1 MRCPSRAAGSS
12 LFGSSEFVGLFGF
25 LLSLGLADTGA
36 LCESG
41 FEYGVLGLLGL
52 ICVHLAAHHLGYLGH
67 VLECECS
74 GYGHRVPV
82 ESAPALYHEQEV
94 ECAAVFLVVSLE
106 VVAGVFD
113 EASNLA
119 AQEHFGVDITVVEGV
134 FGVCCVSHGQAD
146 GASGGAALYAHLDG
160 RVWFEGLGHD
170 TVAQVG
176 SFECHGLVR
185 NLAQFLEVLEDS
197 LAGDCHSEFLA
208 CNASGSH
215 EMDVHFAVVLADVHH
230 ASVGLHVGQFLL
242 AGAFLPGELGG
253 IFSVGCGC
261 ELHAAASALF
271 GLGLGHLVACCVEDG
286 ECAFEMHPFVVI
298 GLEGYPVGG
307 ACHEVS
313 ALGIEVEHGLGDA
326 VVGLEVASQW
336 TQRHVVLVFAWC
348 LRFVIDGEDSAVEF
362 LVVAIVFACHLLVEE
377 PSLGIACVWV
387 FILAPVELPACVG
400 PQFVVASVEC
410 VGEAE

>member
-1 MRCPSRAAGSS
+1 M
-12 LFGSSEFVGLFGF
+12 
-25 LLSLGLADTGA
+25 
-36 LCESG
+36 
-41 FEYGVLGLLGL
+41 
-52 ICVHLAAHHLGYLGH
+52 
-67 VLECECS
+67 
-74 GYGHRVPV
+74 
-82 ESAPALYHEQEV
+82 
-94 ECAAVFLVVSLE
+94 
-106 VVAGVFD
+106 
-113 EASNLA
+113 
-119 AQEHFGVDITVVEGV
+119 
-134 FGVCCVSHGQAD
+134 CCVSHGQAD

-160 RVWFEGLGHD
+160 RVWFEGLGRAGECHRCRFLFGITDEEETVGIDASLGIEDGGLYD

-271 GLGLGHLVACCVEDG
+271 GLGLGHLIACCVEDG

-313 ALGIEVEHGLGDA
+313 ALGIEVEHGLWGA

-336 TQRHVVLVFAWC
+336 AQRHVVLVFAWC
-348 LRFVIDGEDSAVEF
+348 LRFVIDGEDPAVEF